1 MSRNTNTLSVV
12 FRLKNDAGQT
22 KALKLPID
30 FLRTRLKQLK
40 EGEKGSLVVSHKGYE
55 AIIPIQQVEEAI
67 LLTVLFETMHTVKI
81 PKILEKVL
89 VYEYDRYALIYNEPI
104 EGRKKE
110 LDKLWSFM
118 TSKTKTNC
126 ILVGQDGVGR
136 TTIVKDFSR
145 QLILADDDNPLK
157 GFIILKVN
165 LKDIPRNT
173 LINKAFYLALRKFIK
188 DNRDRV
194 IFHFDFVEDLV
205 NYPDMHETFLEEIVY
220 RNTKVLGEV
229 TPDSIV
235 SGFFSID
242 MMRFLNF
249 IPVQIPEYDET
260 KALLAKRIKRF
271 ELENNITISDKMV
284 RFAIMTGSIL
294 AASTVVNPEL
304 TIDVLNFAVM
314 NAKIN
319 GQKAV
324 TKQNILSFYNLNF
337 KLMDKTEEKEKIIT
351 AYHEIGHYVVS
362 KMVKNVTRSKN
373 AFVSIL
379 PISSALGITASYDE
393 LGKQLTLTR
402 EYYLDQIACDYG
414 GRTGEFLYTH
424 MYSTGASADIESAS
438 DTAEMLVL
446 SGGLAEDENISNQ
459 SYMWGGTVKEY
470 LLTDEEKKKLN
481 NEISKIRAE
490 GFKRAQEICNE
501 NADLIAFLV
510 DELLKDGILLGSE
523 LDELVKKFQ
532 ENPIKPYVLKFGSA
546 ETEKK

>member
-12 FRLKNDAGQT
+12 FRLENDAGQT
-22 KALKLPID
+22 KALKLPIEL
-30 FLRTRLKQLK
+30 LRTRLKQLK

-67 LLTVLFETMHTVKI
+67 LQTSLFETMHTVKI
-81 PKILEKVL
+81 PKILKKVL

-110 LDKLWSFM
+110 LDKLWTFM

-136 TTIVKDFSR
+136 TTIVQDFSR
-145 QLILADDDNPLK
+145 QLILEDNNPLK
-157 GFIILKVN
+157 GLIILKVN
-165 LKDIPRNT
+165 LKEIPKHFP
-173 LINKAFYLALRKFIK
+173 LDKAFYLAFRKFVN
-188 DNRDRV
+188 DNRDKV
-194 IFHFDFVEDLV
+194 IFHFDFVEDLI
-205 NYPDMHETFLEEIVY
+205 NFPDMSDIFLEELAY
-220 RNTKVLGEV
+220 RNTKIIGEI
-229 TPDSIV
+229 TPDSILN
-235 SGFFSID
+235 GYFSVD

-249 IPVQIPEYDET
+249 IPVQIPEFEET
-260 KALLAKRIKRF
+260 KVLLAKKIKRI
-271 ELENNITISDKMV
+271 ELENAITISDHMI

-481 NEISKIRAE
+481 NEITKIRAE

-532 ENPIKPYVLKFGSA
+532 DNPIKPYVLKFGSA

>member
-12 FRLKNDAGQT
+12 FRLENDAGQT

-30 FLRTRLKQLK
+30 LLRTRLKQLK

-67 LLTVLFETMHTVKI
+67 LQTVLFETMHTVKI

-110 LDKLWSFM
+110 LDKLWTFM

-136 TTIVKDFSR
+136 TTIVQDFSR
-145 QLILADDDNPLK
+145 QLILADNNPLK
-157 GFIILKVN
+157 GLIILKVN
-165 LKDIPRNT
+165 LKEIPKHFP
-173 LINKAFYLALRKFIK
+173 LNKTFYLAFRKFVN
-188 DNRDRV
+188 DNRDKV
-194 IFHFDFVEDLV
+194 IFHFDFVEDLI
-205 NYPDMHETFLEEIVY
+205 NFPDMSDIFLEELAY
-220 RNTKVLGEV
+220 RNTKIIGEI
-229 TPDSIV
+229 TPDSILN
-235 SGFFSID
+235 GYFSVD

-249 IPVQIPEYDET
+249 IPVQIPEFEET
-260 KALLAKRIKRF
+260 KVLLAKKIRRI
-271 ELENNITISDKMV
+271 ELENAITISDHMI

-294 AASTVVNPEL
+294 AATTLVNPEL
-304 TIDVLNFAVM
+304 TVDVLNFAVM

-402 EYYLDQIACDYG
+402 EYYLDEIACAYG
-414 GRTGEFLYTH
+414 GRTGEYLYTH
-424 MYSTGASADIESAS
+424 TYSSGASEDIEEAS
-438 DTAEMLVL
+438 DTAEKVVL
-446 SGGLAEDENISNQ
+446 SGGLAVDDNISNK

-470 LLTDEEKKKLN
+470 LLTDEEKKKLSD
-481 NEISKIRAE
+481 EIDKIRAE

-501 NADLIAFLV
+501 NADLISFLV